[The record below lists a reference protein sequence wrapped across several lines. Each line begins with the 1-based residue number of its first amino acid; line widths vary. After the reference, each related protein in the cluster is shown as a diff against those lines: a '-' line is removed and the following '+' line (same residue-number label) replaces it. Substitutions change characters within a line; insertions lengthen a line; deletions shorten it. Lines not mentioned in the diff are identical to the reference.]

1 MCGIAGIVNLTEPT
15 AIDPH
20 IVRRMA
26 DAITHRGPDEDGYF
40 FRPGLGLANR
50 RLSIV
55 GLADGRQPIANEDR
69 SVSVV
74 FNGELFDYPEV
85 KANLSAKG
93 HQFRTHCDTELIP
106 HLYEDHGEGVFEKLR
121 GQFAIALW
129 DERKQQLLLARDR
142 FGICPLYWT
151 QQGNLLLFASEIKAL
166 LASGLVPARPDPR
179 GINHVFTFF
188 AMPGPVTCFAGVNC
202 LLPGRYLRIL
212 PSTRRGRGAGGE
224 GVSVSAAVSN
234 NAEAGGLH
242 DAFAQRRPLTPSPSP
257 PVGRG
262 EQIQERVYWEIDFP
276 DAGQEE
282 RRDFR
287 RFGSNANSPVI
298 DEFEAV
304 MKKAVERRLRADVP
318 VVSYLS
324 GGVDSS
330 VVVALAC
337 AQRRS
342 EGKGPIPTFTISVQ
356 DDPSLNEKSEAHE
369 VAQHVGCEE
378 IVVDCGR
385 QEVLDTYPE
394 LIRAAEC
401 PVIDTSCAAL
411 LMLARKVHQ
420 HGYKVALTGEGADE
434 WMAGYPW
441 YKIHRLLGMLDFI
454 PGVPLSG
461 VARRAYLRMTGAPKV
476 SWDAAHKIQQA
487 IGGDNAWLNIYGL
500 FGSSK
505 MRFFSAGMW
514 EQLGDHLPYADL
526 KLNLERAKKW
536 HPLNRSLY
544 LGARVMLPG
553 LLLASKGDRVAMNS
567 SVETRY
573 PFLDEEVFTFLAK
586 LHPDWKMSGLR
597 DKLIL
602 RHLADRWVPRS
613 IAWRRKAMFRAPLDG
628 FHTTALPTF
637 VDQLLSPESLKKTG
651 YFDVVAV
658 QHWRNA
664 FKAMRG
670 NQRTMVEMGLVG
682 VVATQLWHHTYMGG
696 GLADL
701 PAWSPSAAHESTVSV

>member
-15 AIDPH
+15 ANNGH
-20 IVRRMA
+20 IIRRMA
-26 DAITHRGPDEDGYF
+26 DAITHRGPDDDGYF
-40 FRPGLGLANR
+40 FRSGVAMANR

-55 GLADGRQPIANEDR
+55 GLADGKQPISNEDR
-69 SVSVV
+69 SISVV

-85 KANLSAKG
+85 KAQLSAKG

-106 HLYEDHGEGVFEKLR
+106 HLYEEHGEDVFQKLC
-121 GQFAIALW
+121 GQFAVALW
-129 DERKQQLLLARDR
+129 DERRQQLLLARDR
-142 FGICPLYWT
+142 FGICPLFWT
-151 QQGNLLLFASEIKAL
+151 RQGDLVLFASEIKAL
-166 LASGLVPARPDPR
+166 LASGLVPAQADPR

-188 AMPGPVTCFAGVNC
+188 ALPGPVTCFAGVNC
-202 LLPGRYLRIL
+202 LLPGRYLKI
-212 PSTRRGRGAGGE
+212 RGG
-224 GVSVSAAVSN
+224 SV
-234 NAEAGGLH
+234 E
-242 DAFAQRRPLTPSPSP
+242 
-257 PVGRG
+257 
-262 EQIQERVYWEIDFP
+262 ERLYWEIDFP

-282 RRDFR
+282 RQNFR
-287 RFGSNANSPVI
+287 SFGSNANSPVI

-304 MKKAVERRLRADVP
+304 LKKAVERRLRADVP

-342 EGKGPIPTFTISVQ
+342 EGKSPIPTFTISVQ
-356 DDPSLNEKSEAHE
+356 DEPALNERREACE
-369 VAQHVGCEE
+369 VARYVGCEE

-394 LIRAAEC
+394 LIRAAEG

-420 HGYKVALTGEGADE
+420 CGYKVALTGEGADE
-434 WMAGYPW
+434 WLAGYPW
-441 YKIHRLLGMLDFI
+441 YKIYRLLGMLDFM
-454 PGVPLSG
+454 PGLPLSG
-461 VARRAYLRMTGAPKV
+461 IARRCYLRMTGAPKV
-476 SWDAAHKIQQA
+476 PWDAVRKAQAA
-487 IGGDNAWLNIYGL
+487 IGGDNAWLNLYGL

-505 MRFFSAGMW
+505 ARFFSAAMW
-514 EQLGDHLPYADL
+514 DRLGDHLPYADL
-526 KLNLERAKKW
+526 QLNLKRARKW

-573 PFLDEEVFTFLAK
+573 PFLDEEVFAFLAK
-586 LHPDWKMSGLR
+586 LHPSWKMRRLR
-597 DKLIL
+597 DKMIL
-602 RHLADRWVPRS
+602 RHLAARWVPGS

-628 FHTTALPTF
+628 FHATALPTF

-651 YFDVVAV
+651 YFDAAATA
-658 QHWRNA
+658 HWRDA
-664 FKAMRG
+664 FRTMRAG
-670 NQRTMVEMGLVG
+670 STQRTMVEMGLVG
-682 VVATQLWHHTYMGG
+682 VVATQLWHHTYLGG

-701 PAWSPSAAHESTVSV
+701 PAWSPPSRVEESPVCV